1 MSIKEIISNPKIA
14 ATISTA
20 TASTGMGQYLDM
32 IPTSDLVKISTIV
45 GITLSVVL
53 IVSHI
58 VKLRADRRQRKLV
71 DEKTQLE
78 IEMLKTEKA
87 DRLEDSKRM
96 NRRKDDR
103 KD

>member
-1 MSIKEIISNPKIA
+1 MIKEIISNPKLA

-32 IPTSDLVKISTIV
+32 IPTSDLVKLSTIV

-58 VKLRADRRQRKLV
+58 VKLRADRRQKNLV
-71 DEKTQLE
+71 YEKTLIE
-78 IEMLKTEKA
+78 IEILKTEKA

-96 NRRKDDR
+96 HRRKNDNH
-103 KD
+103 